1 MIRSTIHKFCTE
13 RLQRMGDQR
22 GGIAILT
29 ALGFLL
35 FSIPLITAS
44 LDLAQNSAIDARVK
58 TDITHRQ
65 YCGLAVQEYLDYL
78 VADPARWGDWLSENV
93 DPGDPT
99 GATSTEVITPCDK
112 SITITSVQQTL
123 IPSGSTNDPV
133 GNPLSVIPPISAYG
147 NRDFQTFKTV
157 SDANPLGGA
166 SVTYTLTI
174 VNRDSTSTTLN
185 QIEDTLPPGFVYDCE
200 GPENQLTLPG
210 AEAVVIVPDDLE
222 GLCEEEEEEEIEWD
236 MPPGTS
242 IPSGGVVT
250 LTFDAKTSI
259 DSGTYCN
266 EFQVGP
272 GGNKTRSG
280 KTAIVQ
286 IGILPGV
293 CPGEA
298 VRAGKTLDSVSYIS
312 TNEYTSPYTY
322 SFTADYNITIENIG
336 TDDVTLKEFIDL
348 LPVGFSYVST
358 SQSGDIVD
366 TPHQLHH
373 ENQVDRQR
381 ITWKFNPEIP
391 LASGTSKTLTFTAT
405 AAVSKGYYWSDLLV
419 DFGGG
424 TFSEDRYSWPT
435 ALVSIIDSYNVTAT
449 DEDGNKQVIALQVWI
464 SNSDGIISTW
474 NLK

>member
-1 MIRSTIHKFCTE
+1 
-13 RLQRMGDQR
+13 MGDQR

-78 VADPARWGDWLSENV
+78 VADPSRWGDWLSENV

-99 GATSTEVITPCDK
+99 GATSREVITPCGK
-112 SITITSVQQTL
+112 SITITSVQQTP

-133 GNPLSVIPPISAYG
+133 GNPLSVIPPLSAYG
-147 NRDFQTFKTV
+147 NRNFQTSKTI
-157 SDANPLGGA
+157 SDTNPLGGA
-166 SVTYTLTI
+166 PVTYTLTI

-185 QIEDTLPPGFVYDCE
+185 QIEDTLPPGFVYDCD
-200 GPENQLTLPG
+200 GPANLLTLPG
-210 AEAVVIVPDDLE
+210 AEAVV
-222 GLCEEEEEEEIEWD
+222 
-236 MPPGTS
+236 
-242 IPSGGVVT
+242 T
-250 LTFDAKTSI
+250 LTFNAITSI
-259 DSGTYCN
+259 DPGTYYN

-286 IGILPGV
+286 VGILPGL

-312 TNEYTSPYTY
+312 TDEYTSPYTC
-322 SFTADYNITIENIG
+322 SFTADYSITIENIG

-358 SQSGDIVD
+358 SQSGDIID

-373 ENQVDRQR
+373 VNQVDRQR

-405 AAVSKGYYWSDLLV
+405 AAVSRGYYWSDLLV

-435 ALVSIIDSYNVTAT
+435 ALVSIIDSYNATAT
-449 DEDGNKQVIALQVWI
+449 DEDGNKQVIALEAWI

-474 NLK
+474 NLE